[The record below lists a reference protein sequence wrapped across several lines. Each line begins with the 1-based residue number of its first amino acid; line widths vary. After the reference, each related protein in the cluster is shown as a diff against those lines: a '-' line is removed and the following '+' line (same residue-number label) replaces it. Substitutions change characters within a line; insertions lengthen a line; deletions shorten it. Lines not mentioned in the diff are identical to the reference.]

1 MFRELGFVSSS
12 TPIATTAH
20 SSQVV
25 ADSEVVMESHDS
37 DYIATELE
45 LIATRTEHPQ
55 PKEVDWA
62 KVRPDQFADIPF
74 LSALRDTI
82 ERGNGAAMT
91 DQDPEGLSKLGLRS
105 GEARVCAAGAHLR

>member
-1 MFRELGFVSSS
+1 
-12 TPIATTAH
+12 
-20 SSQVV
+20 V

-37 DYIATELE
+37 ALNSIATELE

-62 KVRPDQFADIPF
+62 KVR
-74 LSALRDTI
+74 ALRDTI

-91 DQDPEGLSKLGLRS
+91 DQDPEGLSKLGLCS